1 MGQHTDEVL
10 GRIAGGGPGSPRSSA
25 EVQHKPC
32 AIESEPAAGPLS
44 GLRVLDF
51 SQAVAGPVLTQLLAA
66 FGAEVIKV
74 ESEAHQQRGRTREGM
89 DPRIVLQQRVTF
101 ADMNRN
107 KRSITVDM
115 GTREGR
121 ELVRRLIPH
130 CDVVVE
136 NFSPRVTGPVGIGLQ
151 GASETSRRHNNDKT
165 ARVWAFRPLPGLRWV
180 GRRRHGGD
188 RYVPP
193 LVPGPMRRSRPGLP
207 SGRRT
212 T

>member
-1 MGQHTDEVL
+1 
-10 GRIAGGGPGSPRSSA
+10 
-25 EVQHKPC
+25 
-32 AIESEPAAGPLS
+32 
-44 GLRVLDF
+44 
-51 SQAVAGPVLTQLLAA
+51 
-66 FGAEVIKV
+66 
-74 ESEAHQQRGRTREGM
+74 M

-136 NFSPRVTGPVGIGLQ
+136 NFSPRVMDRWGLGYKGLRKLREDIIMVRLPGFGLSGPYRDYVGI
-151 GASETSRRHNNDKT
+151 
-165 ARVWAFRPLPGLRWV
+165 

-188 RYVPP
+188 RDVPP
-193 LVPGPMRRSRPGLP
+193 LVVSRCGGAGRTSRLGAGLPECGFWRGGTVGGSTTSTTYGRRSGNRNEPD
-207 SGRRT
+207 GRHSLCHGHILS
-212 T
+212 